1 MNLVEQLL
9 QGAEAARRRGDLDSA
24 TIFLREAR
32 ALHYRKAKG
41 KWLTIGKGG
50 HGAPVFVQGGVVKK
64 GCPGLLNRSIEDLD
78 SGEETGSHPEDEPEA
93 EEPQA
98 EEPQAEEPEAQ
109 EPVAEEPPAYK
120 GKQHVAKVVAAWQR
134 FEDRQNTA
142 RGGGLFG
149 GEDLQA
155 RQGFSRLPDGA
166 PILFTSGEFKGQTG
180 KIVREEGRIVAEVDD
195 RPGLVPVSYDTIEPL
210 SGALSWRTEA
220 AQGPLE
226 QKSLLSADLFLPKRK
241 EPEAEEPIEETIEE
255 PIEEP
260 AKPKKREVPQSTHRQ
275 DLRQEREYSRAVWAK
290 KARKEGL
297 DPKALHELAGEILAR
312 DRETAQARTQLL
324 RRAREQLAHYG
335 YDARALTTNLRSG
348 RVEDEVPAL
357 DVVADSLYRSYPEH
371 FRGSEDD
378 LPGRLLDLLTEG
390 NPEPM
395 DEATAY
401 EVAMGQLR
409 HAGEAA
415 YTPSDEP
422 LPFARRGPLRYRR
435 QLSPGAPFEWR
446 TVRAGHEL
454 ARQLEVIGN
463 RQLLAGDW
471 KSAWI
476 YYKQADEAR
485 RRQPP
490 T

>member
-1 MNLVEQLL
+1 MTLVEQLL
-9 QGAEAARRRGDLDSA
+9 SCAERARRSGDLASA
-24 TIFLREAR
+24 TIYVREAKEASR
-32 ALHYRKAKG
+32 YAKGKG
-41 KWLTIGKGG
+41 KWLTIGKGA
-50 HGAPVFVQGGVVKK
+50 HGAPVFVQSGVVKK
-64 GCPGLLNRSIEDLD
+64 GCPGLVGRSIEDLD
-78 SGEETGSHPEDEPEA
+78 SGEETGDHPEDEPEA
-93 EEPQA
+93 EEPT
-98 EEPQAEEPEAQ
+98 PEEPE
-109 EPVAEEPPAYK
+109 AEEPPAYK

-134 FEDRQNTA
+134 FEDRQSTA

-155 RQGFSRLPDGA
+155 RQGFARLPDGA

-195 RPGLVPVSYDTIEPL
+195 RPGLVPISYDTIEPL

-220 AQGPLE
+220 TQGPLE

-241 EPEAEEPIEETIEE
+241 EPEAEAPVEE
-255 PIEEP
+255 PVEEP
-260 AKPKKREVPQSTHRQ
+260 ARPKRKREVPQSTHRQ
-275 DLRQEREYSRAVWAK
+275 DLRQEREYGRAIWAK
-290 KARKEGL
+290 KAKKEGL

-371 FRGSEDD
+371 FRGAEDD
-378 LPGRLLDLLTEG
+378 LPGHLLELLTQG
-390 NPEPM
+390 NVEPM
-395 DEATAY
+395 DEGTAY
-401 EVAMGQLR
+401 EVAMEQLR
-409 HAGEAA
+409 HASAGGGYEV
-415 YTPSDEP
+415 SEEP
-422 LPFARRGPLRYRR
+422 IPFARRKGPLRYRR
-435 QLSPGAPFEWR
+435 QLSPLGPWEVR

-454 ARQLEVIGN
+454 ARRLEVIGN

-471 KSAWI
+471 ASAWI
-476 YYKQADEAR
+476 YYKQADAAR
-485 RRQPP
+485 RRR